1 MPTVIEGIKF
11 YTVQE
16 AAEVLKVTAQTVR
29 KYIKSGRLKGIRIGK
44 GDLITDTDIK
54 KFIGKL

>member
-44 GDLITDTDIK
+44 GDLITEKDIK
-54 KFIGKL
+54 KFLEK